1 MRNLRAALL
10 AAPLLAAGLLVAPT
24 TASATPVSTS
34 VTDLDCGFFACSWVF
49 SKSTTKLIAEGAPAI
64 RVCKSIP
71 TPGNLACGVAIAALV
86 ITAKKARSEGKCAK
100 ITWTKTPPPPLG
112 TWWPSVEGGKRCK

>member
-1 MRNLRAALL
+1 MRNLRVALV
-10 AAPLLAAGLLVAPT
+10 AAPLLAASLVVAPAP
-24 TASATPVSTS
+24 ASAAPA
-34 VTDLDCGFFACSWVF
+34 VTDLDCGVFACSWVF
-49 SKSTTKLIAEGAPAI
+49 SKGTTKLIAEGAPAI
-64 RVCKSIP
+64 RVCKNIP

-86 ITAKKARSEGKCAK
+86 VTARKARSEGKCAK